1 MRGGGAVKSDKLRKA
16 FVVIS
21 KKIKNFAAFKL
32 YYSLNLSLSFPHS
45 KNVLEPLISN
55 SSVQYELNAE
65 GTLNPYPIT
74 YDTHVQFTDDD
85 E

>member
-32 YYSLNLSLSFPHS
+32 YYIHLIYLSLSLALKMS
-45 KNVLEPLISN
+45 
-55 SSVQYELNAE
+55 LNR
-65 GTLNPYPIT
+65 
-74 YDTHVQFTDDD
+74 
-85 E
+85 